1 MPFIFWDM
9 MSDWSSGFVIDTMIE
24 AMQAQEWS
32 P

>member
-1 MPFIFWDM
+1 M